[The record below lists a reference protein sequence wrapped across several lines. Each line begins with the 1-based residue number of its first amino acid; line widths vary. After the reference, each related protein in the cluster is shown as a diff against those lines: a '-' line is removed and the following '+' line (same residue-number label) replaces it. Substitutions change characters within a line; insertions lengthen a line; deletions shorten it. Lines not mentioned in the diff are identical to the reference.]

1 MSANINRAV
10 MICALIAGLVVLIAV
25 SILQLDTKT
34 LPPVSTSV
42 TTPTKEAEEAPAFNY
57 AIPVNPLPTDDEIK
71 ESVKVQNERQE
82 VVKQM
87 IADRMKKIAI
97 ISKEIRMRQNE
108 PTLTT
113 DTDENKQKTTAQ
125 PVNPASSIKTF
136 KKIPKEILQNIR
148 SRRYLV
154 R

>member
-1 MSANINRAV
+1 MSININRTV
-10 MICALIAGLVVLIAV
+10 IIYALIAGLIVLIAA
-25 SILQLDTKT
+25 SIVQLGTKT

-42 TTPTKEAEEAPAFNY
+42 TTPTKEAEEAPALNY
-57 AIPVNPLPTDDEIK
+57 AIPVNPLPTDNEIE

-87 IADRMKKIAI
+87 IADKMKKIAA

-108 PTLTT
+108 PALTT
-113 DTDENKQKTTAQ
+113 DENEQKTTAQ
-125 PVNPASSIKTF
+125 PVNPASSAKKF
-136 KKIPKEILQNIR
+136 KQIPKEILRNIR
-148 SRRYLV
+148 SQRYLV